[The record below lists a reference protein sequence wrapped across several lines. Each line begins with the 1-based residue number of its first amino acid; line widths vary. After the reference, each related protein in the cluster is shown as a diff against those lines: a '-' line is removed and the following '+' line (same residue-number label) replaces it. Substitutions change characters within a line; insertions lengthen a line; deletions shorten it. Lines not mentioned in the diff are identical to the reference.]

1 MVMTDERWRF
11 LLSYPHE
18 VFGGNDQQ
26 LDSLID
32 RATQAGLPPIAITH
46 GAGQL
51 LRLLTSTT
59 PGRVA
64 LELGTLGGFSGIWIA
79 RGLPANG
86 RLITIEFSD
95 LHADFAQKEFET
107 AGLSDR
113 VQIIRGAALE
123 VIPSLATEL
132 GPGSV
137 DFVFIDAVKSEYIDY
152 FDVVK
157 PMIGSGGL
165 LVADNVYGTGHGWID
180 EGFGTNDFNHH
191 VAADDEFEATTIPV
205 GGGLLVARKR

>member
-1 MVMTDERWRF
+1 MVMTDERWQF
-11 LLSYPHE
+11 LLNYPHD
-18 VFGGNDQQ
+18 VFGGNDHQ
-26 LDSLID
+26 LGSLTD

-51 LRLLTSTT
+51 LSLLTATT
-59 PGRVA
+59 SGRVA

-86 RLITIEFSD
+86 RLITIEYSD
-95 LHADFAQKEFET
+95 LHADFAEKEFEN

-113 VQIIRGAALE
+113 VQIIRGAALD
-123 VIPSLATEL
+123 VIPSLAKEL
-132 GPGSV
+132 GPASV

-152 FDVVK
+152 FDAVK

-165 LVADNVYGTGHGWID
+165 VVADNVYGTGQGWID
-180 EGFGTNDFNHH
+180 EGFGTNEFNCH
-191 VAADDEFEATTIPV
+191 VAADEDFEATTISV